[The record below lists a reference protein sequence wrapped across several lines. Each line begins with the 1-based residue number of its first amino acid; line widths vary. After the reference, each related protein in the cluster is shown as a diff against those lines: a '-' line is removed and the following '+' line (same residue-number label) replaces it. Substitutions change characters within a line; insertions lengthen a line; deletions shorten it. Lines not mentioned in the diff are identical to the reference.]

1 MSTSRFAVFVVPL
14 ALALAAAP
22 ALAHGP
28 GGGGACRPLIQQ
40 LCPNVTP
47 GPGPGGYG
55 SCLKAL
61 CGTPTTPGPGGF
73 ASCLLNQSAISN
85 FPDCQAQLTKMQAKI
100 AAWQAAFNTA
110 CGSDVSSFCGNVT
123 TGMRGQIQCLR
134 QAVKN
139 NQKVSATCQAFLAKG
154 HGKGHGRRHHG
165 PPRHGST
172 TTGSSND

>member
-1 MSTSRFAVFVVPL
+1 MKVFEVITLIVLL
-14 ALALAAAP
+14 ALSLAAAP

-40 LCPNVTP
+40 LCHSVTP

-61 CGTPTTPGPGGF
+61 CGTEATPGPGGF
-73 ASCLLNQSAISN
+73 ASCLLKQSAISN
-85 FPDCQAQLTKMQAKI
+85 FPNCQAQLTKMQAKI

-110 CGSDVSSFCGNVT
+110 CTNDVSQFCSNVT
-123 TGMRGQIQCLR
+123 TGPRGQIQCLR
-134 QAVKN
+134 QAVRN

-154 HGKGHGRRHHG
+154 HGHRHQGHPGHGCNKG
-165 PPRHGST
+165 T
-172 TTGSSND
+172 E